1 MKISFQKEDITQPP
15 VTPAQVAM
23 RQSPIRKRPVLRTI
37 LILLLMAVAAYGVYR
52 LAQSRKLYTYGLVAA
67 PVQTLHIPERATVK
81 EVLVHQGERV
91 KKGQR
96 LFSLATKSALDRQ
109 MARSTATVADTGR
122 WIKQREA
129 ELQLQRQQAAFERA
143 ELERKSAVEKAH
155 IEVAKLTEFYTAKC
169 QRHQNLK
176 SLLEADA
183 AVSAQVEAARV
194 ARELAANNLAQAWVD
209 LDLAEKRP
217 NPYTAALELARL
229 RYDALRSETPVTAPS
244 APASAQALDFRAS
257 LDGVVT
263 AVNVTP
269 GDAVF
274 PGKAAM
280 TVADLSTA
288 WVQAYLPPEKASR
301 VHAGQAVT
309 LYGPG
314 QTQGTPATLTTRG
327 IVVPTPEALL
337 PKMPDTPNSLFL
349 RIDFDNQKTKAFLAG
364 SLVKVVITP

>member
-1 MKISFQKEDITQPP
+1 MKISFEKEDITQPP

-23 RQSPIRKRPVLRTI
+23 RRSPIRKRPVLRTI

-67 PVQTLHIPERATVK
+67 PAQTIHIPEHATVK
-81 EVLVHQGERV
+81 EVFVHRGDRV

-96 LFSLATKSALDRQ
+96 LFGLVTKSALDRQ
-109 MARSTATVADTGR
+109 TAQSTVTVVDTER

-129 ELQLQRQQAAFERA
+129 ELERQRQQAAFDRA
-143 ELERKSAVEKAH
+143 ELERKSAIEKAN

-169 QRHQNLK
+169 RRYQNLK

-229 RYDALRSETPVTAPS
+229 RCDVLRTETPVTAPS
-244 APASAQALDFRAS
+244 PPAAAQALDFRAS

-263 AVNVTP
+263 AVNVIP
-269 GDAVF
+269 GDVVF

-280 TVADLSTA
+280 TIVDPSTA

-301 VHAGQAVT
+301 VHAGQSVT

-314 QTQGTPATLTTRG
+314 QTQGTQATLTNRG

-337 PKMPDTPNSLFL
+337 PKMPDAPNSLFL
-349 RIDFDNQKTKAFLAG
+349 RIDFDNRQTDAFLPG
-364 SLVKVVITP
+364 SLVKVVIIP